1 MSRDTFTPL
10 SQCDN
15 VATHPPPPPPK
26 EEVEGGDEEQS
37 EGKEDE
43 PVFNTLYDIIKE
55 YSDYA
60 AIQVLILHIK
70 HELA

>member
-1 MSRDTFTPL
+1 LNRYLIYLFF
-10 SQCDN
+10 QAWGEGKRGAN
-15 VATHPPPPPPK
+15 K